1 MRLLILDRDGVI
13 NRDRDDYV
21 KSAAEFEPLPGALAA
36 IARAGQ
42 AGWRVV
48 IATNQSGLGRGLF
61 DMDAFTAMQRK
72 LDELLAA
79 EGGRIDAVFFCPH
92 TPEDDCECRK
102 PRPGLLEQIA
112 QRYAADLAGVPFIG
126 DTRKDIE
133 AARAVRARPILVRTG
148 KGRRTESGLASQD
161 RPEIH
166 DDLATAI
173 DALLAETQD

>member
-21 KSAAEFEPLPGALAA
+21 KSAAEFEPLPGALPA
-36 IARAGQ
+36 IARAGR
-42 AGWRVV
+42 AGWRIVL
-48 IATNQSGLGRGLF
+48 ATNQSGLGRGLF

-79 EGGRIDAVFFCPH
+79 EGGRIDAVFYCPH

-102 PRPGLLEQIA
+102 PRTGLLEQIA
-112 QRYAADLAGVPFIG
+112 RRYGIELAGVPFIG
-126 DTRKDIE
+126 DTHKDIQ
-133 AARAVRARPILVRTG
+133 AARAAGARPVLVRTG
-148 KGRRTESGLASQD
+148 KGRRTETGLAPRD
-161 RPEIH
+161 RPEVH
-166 DDLATAI
+166 DDLAAAI